1 MPEYLL
7 HEYLPKLVYGQAP
20 FLANTIKFQHS
31 YHMMNNTGTFL
42 IIWLQFYVYYSTNAE
57 TNCSKCMHCTI
68 GNICTPKDYDKF
80 VKPFG
85 KTIVNVGIRDMTI
98 LKVVM
103 DWLTKFGFYSVL
115 RSSIK

>member
-7 HEYLPKLVYGQAP
+7 HEYLPKLVYGQVP
-20 FLANTIKFQHS
+20 FLANIIKFQHS

-42 IIWLQFYVYYSTNAE
+42 IIWLQFYVYYFTNAE

-80 VKPFG
+80 EKPFG

-98 LKVVM
+98 LKVVVM
-103 DWLTKFGFYSVL
+103 DWLTEFSFKKL
-115 RSSIK
+115 H